1 MGKTINCS
9 VGFITRRGVCLDL
22 DDVSKT
28 KAEKIADYRLAKHKL
43 EGYLLIESSKNHY
56 HVVFNRYTAWRKSLQ
71 IIFSTWKCIEWGVW
85 QAIKGEL
92 TLRISPKKGRNLPKI
107 VKRVGKTDKLIRDY
121 LEMYK
126 EYLKFYHPNLEI
138 PTLT

>member
-9 VGFITRRGVCLDL
+9 VGFTTRRGVCLDL

-28 KAEKIADYRLAKHKL
+28 KAEKIANYRLTKHKL
-43 EGYLLIESSKNHY
+43 EGYLLIESSKNHF

-92 TLRISPKKGRNLPKI
+92 TLRVSAKKGTNLPKI
-107 VKRVGKTDKLIRDY
+107 IKCVGKNDKLIKDY
-121 LEMYK
+121 LKVYN
-126 EYLKFYHPNLEI
+126 YFNGNN
-138 PTLT
+138 